1 MLSHLGKG
9 SFSVVALAVKRDN
22 NKRFAVKTYAKID
35 EMDDYKFDNIYR
47 EINHLNKLSHEN
59 IVNLFHVVKDKRK
72 LLLIM
77 EDGGKLSLAGLL
89 RKSNTIPEFKVK
101 NIFKQILEGVSH
113 CHQHNICH
121 RDIKLE
127 NILIDGDNQV
137 RLIDFG
143 FSSKCGEKLKN
154 FCGTPPYMAP
164 EIASKVP
171 YHG

>member
-1 MLSHLGKG
+1 
-9 SFSVVALAVKRDN
+9 
-22 NKRFAVKTYAKID
+22 
-35 EMDDYKFDNIYR
+35 MDDYKFDNIYR
-47 EINHLNKLSHEN
+47 EIKNLNQLDHEN

-101 NIFKQILEGVSH
+101 RIFRQIVEGIRH
-113 CHQHNICH
+113 CHERRICH

-127 NILIDGDNQV
+127 NILIDGSEQV

-143 FSSKCGEKLKN
+143 FSATCGERLRN
-154 FCGTPPYMAP
+154 FCGTPPYIAP
-164 EIASKVP
+164 EITAKQP
-171 YHG
+171 YFG